1 MKKIMFIFIF
11 ILHMF
16 IVSACGKSN
25 ITNNNEV
32 IYYNAIGKIG
42 EDMPVTR
49 LDAAIAISFIFDD
62 YDTIKNMEKK
72 AMFSDV
78 DIESDDYIFV
88 NYVYTKGIMVGDGEK
103 FNPNEP
109 LTIVQA
115 QSLIDLV
122 NKDNTTKIKMSDD
135 IKDKAI
141 SHYLWNSLLF
151 QASQNIGAIEDE
163 LKIFEVSEDNNIYY
177 TDKGEFRYKST
188 SNNVFKGNTVKV
200 FLRGNNII
208 GFLEVVNNSI
218 EFNNIFIKKENENN
232 VLITVN
238 GVTRKFQ
245 YTIENDICGDV
256 IISNDN
262 IQITENKEYKDD
274 IIKLVSENYIE
285 TESMGRLEYSENFTV
300 YRYEG
305 IPSEKEELLCSD
317 GNCRVYLKEGKVSS
331 VWFEKIEK
339 PENIRVVI
347 SDNEKDGYIQSDIIL
362 RCAEGFTLIYGE
374 NEKQFIADEKL
385 IIDMGNSVNYFSNNC
400 RIYIKP
406 NNNGKTIIESITKA
420 KSFPE
425 YRGIIEIEKRDN
437 GFVIINE
444 LPFEEYLYGVVP
456 CEMPVSFGLEALM
469 VQAVTARSYGYNQFF
484 TNRFYDYGAN
494 IDDTVSSQV
503 YNNMGEYD
511 ESTEAVKSTENMFL
525 TYDNTVI
532 SANYFSTSC
541 GFTANSGE
549 TWADTALKE
558 FPTETKPYLISKPQF
573 EGNTYKSLENEQD
586 FRSFIQSNEES
597 YDNNSPWYRWTVEM
611 TGTELSQAVKTNF
624 ENLFNN
630 SPAMMEYSK
639 DGVNFEKTMASN
651 IGRIKNITVEKR
663 GQGGNIMTLLLE
675 GESGYIRVN
684 SEYNIRKILSPK
696 SYVAT
701 KDVIVKCHNGIEFKN
716 LEIMPSGFFTFDY
729 EKDNFGFINKIIFYG
744 GGNGHGVGM
753 SQNGVKGMAEKGY
766 SFDEILNHYFEGS
779 KVSIIE

>member
-1 MKKIMFIFIF
+1 MKKIIFLF
-11 ILHMF
+11 ILVLYMV
-16 IVSACGKSN
+16 IVSACEKNN

-32 IYYNAIGKIG
+32 IYYNAVGKIG

-88 NYVYTKGIMVGDGEK
+88 NYVYTKGIMIGDGEN

-141 SHYLWNSLLF
+141 SHYLWNSLIF
-151 QASQNIGAIEDE
+151 QAGQNIGVFEDQ
-163 LKIFEVSEDNNIYY
+163 LKVFEVSEDGNIYY

-208 GFLEVVNNSI
+208 GFLEVINNSI
-218 EFNNIFIKKENENN
+218 EFNNIFIKKENENT
-232 VLITVN
+232 VSITVN
-238 GVTRKFQ
+238 GITRNFQ
-245 YTIENDICGDV
+245 YEIENNICGDV

-262 IQITENKEYKDD
+262 IQITENTEYKDD

-285 TESMGRLEYSENFTV
+285 TESMGRIEYSENFTV

-305 IPSEKEELLCSD
+305 IPSEKEELLCAN

-347 SDNEKDGYIQSDIIL
+347 SDNEKDGYIQSDITL
-362 RCAEGFTLIYGE
+362 RCAEGFTLVYGK
-374 NEKQFIADEKL
+374 NEKQFIPNEKL
-385 IIDMGNSVNYFSNNC
+385 VIDMGNSVNYFSDNC

-406 NNNGKTIIESITKA
+406 NNSGKTIIESITKA

-425 YRGIIEIEKRDN
+425 YRGVIEIEKRES

-494 IDDTVSSQV
+494 IDDTESSQV

-549 TWADTALKE
+549 TWADTSLKE

-573 EGNTYKSLENEQD
+573 EGSIYESIENEQD
-586 FRSFIQSNEES
+586 FRSFIKSNEKT
-597 YDNNSPWYRWTVEM
+597 YDSNSPWYRWTVEM
-611 TGTELSQAVKTNF
+611 TGTDISQTVKRNF

-684 SEYNIRKILSPK
+684 SEYNIRKLLAPK
-696 SYVAT
+696 NYDGT
-701 KDVIVKCHNGIEFKN
+701 KDVIVKCHDGVEFKN

-729 EKDNFGFINKIIFYG
+729 EKDSFGFISKIIFYG

-766 SFDEILNHYFEGS
+766 SFNEILNHYFEGS
-779 KVSIIE
+779 EVSIIK

>member
-1 MKKIMFIFIF
+1 MKRIIFLF
-11 ILHMF
+11 MLVVSMV
-16 IVSACGKSN
+16 IVSACSKDDS
-25 ITNNNEV
+25 TNNNEV
-32 IYYNAIGKIG
+32 IYYNAVGKIG

-78 DIESDDYIFV
+78 DIESNDYIFV

-109 LTIVQA
+109 LTVVQA

-151 QASQNIGAIEDE
+151 QSSESIGAIEDE
-163 LKIFEVSEDNNIYY
+163 LKVFEVSEDGNVYY
-177 TDKGEFRYKST
+177 TDKGEFRYHST
-188 SNNVFKGNTVKV
+188 SNNIFKGNIVKV

-208 GFLEVVNNSI
+208 GFLEVVKNSI
-218 EFNNIFIKKENENN
+218 EFNNIFIVKENENT
-232 VLITVN
+232 VSITIN
-238 GVTRKFQ
+238 GVKRNFQ
-245 YTIENDICGDV
+245 YSIENNTSGDV
-256 IISNDN
+256 VISNDN
-262 IQITENKEYKDD
+262 IQITENTEYKDD

-285 TESMGRLEYSENFTV
+285 TESMGRIEYGENFTV
-300 YRYEG
+300 YRDEG
-305 IPSEKEELLCSD
+305 IPSEKEELLCAN
-317 GNCRVYLKEGKVSS
+317 GNCRVYLKDGKVSS

-347 SDNEKDGYIQSDIIL
+347 SDNEKDGYIQSDITL
-362 RCAEGFTLIYGE
+362 RCAEGFTLVYGE
-374 NEKQFIADEKL
+374 NEKQFLPDEKL
-385 IIDMGNSVNYFSNNC
+385 FIDMGNSVNYFSNNC

-425 YRGIIEIEKRDN
+425 YRGVIEIEKRDN
-437 GFVIINE
+437 GFVIVNE
-444 LPFEEYLYGVVP
+444 LSFEEYLYAVVP
-456 CEMPVSFGLEALM
+456 CEMPVSFGLESLM

-503 YNNMGEYD
+503 YNNMGEYE
-511 ESTEAVKSTENMFL
+511 ESTEAVKSTENMFI

-532 SANYFSTSC
+532 SANYFSTSF

-549 TWADTALKE
+549 TWADTVLKE

-573 EGNTYKSLENEQD
+573 EESTYESLENEQD
-586 FRSFIQSNEES
+586 FRSFLESNEET
-597 YDNNSPWYRWTVEM
+597 YDSSSPWYRWTVEM
-611 TGTELSQAVKTNF
+611 TGTELSQAIKRSF
-624 ENLFNN
+624 ESLFTN

-684 SEYNIRKILSPK
+684 SEYNVRKILPPK

-701 KDVIVKCHNGIEFKN
+701 KDVIIKCQNGVEFKN
-716 LEIMPSGFFTFDY
+716 LDIMPSGFFTFDY
-729 EKDNFGFINKIIFYG
+729 EKDSFGFISKITFYG

-779 KVSIIE
+779 KVSIIK